1 MVTQAE
7 LEAAIHEKVGQINTL
22 FVADVSGG
30 CGQAYDVVLV
40 SDQFEGMP
48 TLKRH
53 RFVNDRLKDEIAAMH
68 AFSQK
73 TYTTQQFSELR
84 SKYAHQQPSAMPAS
98 GAAAPAPAAPTPHAA
113 PADGAAGSA
122 PPLVA
127 PTPHI
132 AAPSAHAPPGV
143 TSGAPPGVLVPELRL
158 TPDESGPRIGA
169 AGASAIERGSSP
181 VDVHMPQRAP
191 AGVPGI
197 SRLHYN
203 RISSVEFWL
212 NLRKELEEQFLHAD
226 AMDLDSPGT
235 ASPSASRRPPGEAE
249 VERLFEDFFL
259 TQKHHLSASDIA
271 RIRDA
276 TGMLGMA
283 GA

>member
-7 LEAAIHEKVGQINTL
+7 LEAAIHAKVGDISTL
-22 FVADVSGG
+22 YVSDVSGG

-40 SDQFEGMP
+40 SDQFEGLP

-53 RFVNDRLKDEIAAMH
+53 RLVNERLKDEIAAMH

-73 TYTTQQFSELR
+73 TYTTKQFSELR
-84 SKYAHQQPSAMPAS
+84 SKYADQTPSAV
-98 GAAAPAPAAPTPHAA
+98 PTQ
-113 PADGAAGSA
+113 AAG
-122 PPLVA
+122 VA
-127 PTPHI
+127 
-132 AAPSAHAPPGV
+132 
-143 TSGAPPGVLVPELRL
+143 VPELTL
-158 TPDESGPRIGA
+158 TPDTESGRLLSAAQSANASPANVPIGT
-169 AGASAIERGSSP
+169 SRVSSP
-181 VDVHMPQRAP
+181 TNT
-191 AGVPGI
+191 GI
-197 SRLHYN
+197 SRLHYT

-212 NLRKELEEQFLHAD
+212 ALRKELEEQFLHAD
-226 AMDLDSPGT
+226 TMDLDSPTGT
-235 ASPSASRRPPGEAE
+235 ASPRSQRRPPGEAE

-259 TQKHHLSASDIA
+259 SQKHHLTANDVA

>member
-53 RFVNDRLKDEIAAMH
+53 RLVNDRLKDEIAAMH

-84 SKYAHQQPSAMPAS
+84 SKYAHQQPSVMPAS
-98 GAAAPAPAAPTPHAA
+98 GAAAPAPAAPTPHVA
-113 PADGAAGSA
+113 PADGVSGGA

-127 PTPHI
+127 PTPHT
-132 AAPSAHAPPGV
+132 AAPGAHAPLAAA
-143 TSGAPPGVLVPELRL
+143 GAVPGVLVPELRL

-181 VDVHMPQRAP
+181 LDMHVPQRTP
-191 AGVPGI
+191 ASVPGI

-203 RISSVEFWL
+203 RIASVEFWL

>member
-1 MVTQAE
+1 MVSQTE
-7 LEAAIHEKVGQINTL
+7 LEAAIHAKVGQIRTL

-53 RFVNDRLKDEIAAMH
+53 RLVNERLKDEIAAMH

-73 TYTTQQFSELR
+73 TYTTRQFEELR
-84 SKYAHQQPSAMPAS
+84 SKSPRPRPRPRRRSAPDAAAPVPPAVAEAAAAHGVAVPELTLTPDAEGGPRL
-98 GAAAPAPAAPTPHAA
+98 GAAAAAAVEQ
-113 PADGAAGSA
+113 GSA
-122 PPLVA
+122 PLGM
-127 PTPHI
+127 
-132 AAPSAHAPPGV
+132 HAP
-143 TSGAPPGVLVPELRL
+143 R
-158 TPDESGPRIGA
+158 GPATI
-169 AGASAIERGSSP
+169 S
-181 VDVHMPQRAP
+181 
-191 AGVPGI
+191 GI

-212 NLRKELEEQFLHAD
+212 NLRKGLEEQFLHAD
-226 AMDLDSPGT
+226 AMELDSPGT
-235 ASPSASRRPPGEAE
+235 SSPSASRRPPGEAE

-259 TQKHHLSASDIA
+259 SQKHHLSASEVA

>member
-7 LEAAIHEKVGQINTL
+7 LEAAIHAKVGQIHTL
-22 FVADVSGG
+22 YVSDVSGG

-53 RFVNDRLKDEIAAMH
+53 RLVNDRLKEEIAAMH

-73 TYTTQQFSELR
+73 TYTSRQFAELR
-84 SKYAHQQPSAMPAS
+84 TKYAHQQPSAPAPS
-98 GAAAPAPAAPTPHAA
+98 TVAAAVPPPTAPLAVDEAAAHGGAVPELTLTPDTNPRLGAAAAAAVEQ
-113 PADGAAGSA
+113 GSA
-122 PPLVA
+122 PIAVDA
-127 PTPHI
+127 VRMPT
-132 AAPSAHAPPGV
+132 
-143 TSGAPPGVLVPELRL
+143 TS
-158 TPDESGPRIGA
+158 T
-169 AGASAIERGSSP
+169 
-181 VDVHMPQRAP
+181 
-191 AGVPGI
+191 GI
-197 SRLHYN
+197 SRLHYD
-203 RISSVEFWL
+203 RIASVAFWL

-226 AMDLDSPGT
+226 AMELDSPGS
-235 ASPSASRRPPGEAE
+235 ASPGASRRPPGEAE

-259 TQKHHLSASDIA
+259 SQKHHLSANDIA

>member
-1 MVTQAE
+1 MVSQAE
-7 LEAAIHEKVGQINTL
+7 LEAAIHEKVGQIATL

-53 RFVNDRLKDEIAAMH
+53 RLVNERLKQEIAAMH

-73 TYTTQQFSELR
+73 TYTTKQFAELR
-84 SKYAHQQPSAMPAS
+84 SKYSQVPSNGVAS
-98 GAAAPAPAAPTPHAA
+98 ASSKDST
-113 PADGAAGSA
+113 SA
-122 PPLVA
+122 PSVGENATNSQSSSNSDDRFSSGDVNGARSVA
-127 PTPHI
+127 
-132 AAPSAHAPPGV
+132 
-143 TSGAPPGVLVPELRL
+143 VPELTL
-158 TPDESGPRIGA
+158 TPDDTSSRIGT
-169 AGASAIERGSSP
+169 AGAAAIERGSSP
-181 VDVHMPQRAP
+181 VQMDGPPRRP
-191 AGVPGI
+191 NSVPGI
-197 SRLHYN
+197 SRLHYR
-203 RISSVEFWL
+203 RISDVEFWL
-212 NLRKELEEQFLHAD
+212 ALRSSLEEQFLNPD
-226 AMDLDSPGT
+226 DMDLDLPGT
-235 ASPSASRRPPGEAE
+235 MSPNQSRRPPGEAE

-259 TQKHHLSASDIA
+259 TQKHHLSANDIA

>member
-53 RFVNDRLKDEIAAMH
+53 RLVNDRLKDEIAAMH

-73 TYTTQQFSELR
+73 TYTTQQFAELR
-84 SKYAHQQPSAMPAS
+84 SKYAHQNPSVMPAS
-98 GAAAPAPAAPTPHAA
+98 GAAAPAPAAPTPQTG
-113 PADGAAGSA
+113 PADSVSGGA

-127 PTPHI
+127 PMPH
-132 AAPSAHAPPGV
+132 AAA
-143 TSGAPPGVLVPELRL
+143 PGVLVPELRL

-181 VDVHMPQRAP
+181 VDMHVPQRVP
-191 AGVPGI
+191 ASVPGI

>member
-1 MVTQAE
+1 MVSQTE
-7 LEAAIHEKVGQINTL
+7 LEAAIHAKVGQIRTL

-53 RFVNDRLKDEIAAMH
+53 RLVNERLKDEIAAMH

-73 TYTTQQFSELR
+73 TYTTRQFEELR
-84 SKYAHQQPSAMPAS
+84 SKYAAPAQEPAPAPAP
-98 GAAAPAPAAPTPHAA
+98 AAAPAPDAAAPVPPAVAEAAAAHGVSVPELTLTPDAEGG
-113 PADGAAGSA
+113 PRLGAAAAAAVEQGSA
-122 PPLVA
+122 PLGM
-127 PTPHI
+127 
-132 AAPSAHAPPGV
+132 HAP
-143 TSGAPPGVLVPELRL
+143 R
-158 TPDESGPRIGA
+158 GPATI
-169 AGASAIERGSSP
+169 S
-181 VDVHMPQRAP
+181 
-191 AGVPGI
+191 GI

-212 NLRKELEEQFLHAD
+212 NLRKGLEEQFLHAD
-226 AMDLDSPGT
+226 AMELDSPGT
-235 ASPSASRRPPGEAE
+235 SSPSASRRPPGEAE

-259 TQKHHLSASDIA
+259 SQKHHLSASEVA

>member
-84 SKYAHQQPSAMPAS
+84 SKYAHQQPSAMPR
-98 GAAAPAPAAPTPHAA
+98 AAPRRPRPPRRRRTPRPPTASPAV
-113 PADGAAGSA
+113 
-122 PPLVA
+122 PPR
-127 PTPHI
+127 
-132 AAPSAHAPPGV
+132 SAHAPPGV
-143 TSGAPPGVLVPELRL
+143 TSGAAPGVLVPELRL